1 METCRPQQ
9 SIHVDQF
16 FVSRLSTVW
25 LKKVK
30 RNEKKKAGAK
40 KKNDNTK
47 KKCLQEQRLQF
58 NRKRRDS
65 CMLSDAKNG
74 EIIKNY
80 V

>member
-16 FVSRLSTVW
+16 FVSRLST
-25 LKKVK
+25 KKSKAK
-30 RNEKKKAGAK
+30 RKKKRLVRK

-58 NRKRRDS
+58 NRKRRDN

>member
-16 FVSRLSTVW
+16 FVPKLSIVW
-25 LKKVK
+25 LKKGK
-30 RNEKKKAGAK
+30 RNEKKKAGVK

-58 NRKRRDS
+58 NRKRRDN
-65 CMLSDAKNG
+65 CMLSGAKKG

>member
-16 FVSRLSTVW
+16 FVPKLSIVW

-30 RNEKKKAGAK
+30 RNEKKKAGVK

-47 KKCLQEQRLQF
+47 KKCVQKQRLQF
-58 NRKRRDS
+58 NRKRRDN
-65 CMLSDAKNG
+65 CMLSGAKKG